1 MEDLNINIVKIV
13 PENFIFNNNILPY
26 NVDEENLFVYNLEEI
41 TFKNKAYLEFLYKKK
56 CIEKLIEKDEF
67 DELIKKCF
75 GNLDKKSLVD
85 ESLSDL
91 IETIIN
97 EAIEE
102 NVSDIH
108 IEPTENQS
116 FIRFRKDGMLYEHL
130 ILEREVYESAAL
142 IIKIYASLDI
152 ADKRIFQDGKMTH
165 SRNGKNYDI
174 RISIVPTIF
183 GEKIVLRIIYK
194 HMGIKDT
201 RQLGFF
207 KEHDYILK
215 KLMEDKGGMVLV
227 TGPTGSGKTS
237 TLYSLLDRLN
247 SREIN
252 ITTLEDPVEVTIN
265 GICQININSKKN
277 VEFSTGLRSVL
288 RQDPDVIM
296 VGEIRDED
304 TAKIAI
310 RASITGHKV
319 LSTLHTNSA
328 IGAINRLKDMGVKE
342 YFIRDGV
349 KGIIGQRLI
358 RKLCPYCKLEY
369 TYDNP
374 NLGRIDG
381 YKPNGCNMCRNTG
394 FIGRVLIYNIL
405 INDGSEFIE
414 MSNFKAMSL
423 QYLKEGIIYFED
435 IKYFLEEEKIG

>member
-1 MEDLNINIVKIV
+1 MEDLNINIVKLA
-13 PENFIFNNNILPY
+13 PENFIFDNNILPY
-26 NVDEENLFVYNLEEI
+26 SVDKENLYIYNLKEI
-41 TFKNKAYLEFLYKKK
+41 SNKNKAYLEFLYKKN
-56 CIEKLIEKDEF
+56 CIEQIIGEDEF
-67 DELIKKCF
+67 NELIKKCF
-75 GNLDKKSLVD
+75 GNIDKKNFVD
-85 ESLSDL
+85 ESISEL
-91 IETIIN
+91 IQTIIN

-102 NVSDIH
+102 NISDIH

-130 ILEREVYESAAL
+130 IIEREVYESVAL

-165 SRNGKNYDI
+165 SMNGKNYDV

-183 GEKIVLRIIYK
+183 GEKVVLRIIYK
-194 HMGIKDT
+194 HIGIKDT
-201 RQLGFF
+201 MQLGFF

-215 KLMEDKGGMVLV
+215 KLIEDKGGMVLV

-265 GICQININSKKN
+265 GISQININSKKN
-277 VEFSTGLRSVL
+277 VEFSTGLRSLL

-328 IGAINRLKDMGVKE
+328 MGAINRLKDMGVKE
-342 YFIRDGV
+342 YFIKDGV

-358 RKLCPYCKLEY
+358 RKLCPYCKIEY
-369 TYDNP
+369 TFENH
-374 NLGRIDG
+374 NLERIAG
-381 YKPNGCNMCRNTG
+381 YKPNGCKLCRNTG

-405 INDGSEFIE
+405 INDHGEFIE
-414 MSNFKAMSL
+414 LSNFKAMSL
-423 QYLKEGIIYFED
+423 QYLKEGVIYFED
-435 IKYFLEEEKIG
+435 IKYFLEEENSG